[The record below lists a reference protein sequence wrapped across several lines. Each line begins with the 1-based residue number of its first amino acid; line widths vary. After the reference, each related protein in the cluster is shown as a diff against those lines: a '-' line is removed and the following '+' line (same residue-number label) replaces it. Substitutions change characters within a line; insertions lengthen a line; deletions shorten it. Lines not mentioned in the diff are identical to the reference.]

1 MTPSSNNLSANKI
14 CRGDPKSKT
23 KTAKKKRKEKKG
35 KKKIW
40 SSCGA
45 ESGVSYY

>member
-23 KTAKKKRKEKKG
+23 KTAKKKG

>member
-23 KTAKKKRKEKKG
+23 KTAKKKRKEKNLVIMRRRKWG
-35 KKKIW
+35 ELLLKL
-40 SSCGA
+40 
-45 ESGVSYY
+45 

>member
-23 KTAKKKRKEKKG
+23 KTAKKKERKK
-35 KKKIW
+35 
-40 SSCGA
+40 
-45 ESGVSYY
+45 SGHHAAQKVG